1 MSSSVSVST
10 VSVLRP
16 ERRLDSALEEDDTWD
31 NNGWLEVDTIEDNP
45 PSVREIMVRVFP
57 LIVDVA
63 TEELT
68 AAMGRWLVSVAP
80 IILGWLEFMMMD
92 EEEGVGVGVAVVVKD
107 VDKGEEID
115 ESVSSISLWRSGWV

>member
-45 PSVREIMVRVFP
+45 PSDREIMVRVFP
-57 LIVDVA
+57 PMVDVA
-63 TEELT
+63 REELT
-68 AAMGRWLVSVAP
+68 AARGRWLVSVAP